1 MTALPQPMRRRI
13 LLALAAVLAATAL
26 LAALAL
32 GTGRGRQA
40 LLDAIDGLTAGPQF
54 RLEMR
59 GLRLGGEW
67 NLEELTVSDAAGP
80 WLRAESISVRPVLGD
95 LLLGRITLDHLGVGT
110 LAVDRLPAAGESGGG
125 TGGPGL
131 RIRSIDAGEIRI
143 GEAVAGHEA
152 LLSLHGAAELDARE
166 ARARLQLARLDRDGD
181 ALGLEGRVH
190 FTRRELDVRLD
201 LHEAP
206 GGLLHSLA
214 HVNGTEGISLRVS
227 GGGPFRACPLTL
239 EGSLSDV
246 LTLSGNAT
254 LNLDDGPQMTLQA
267 GFTPGPAWTDWSG
280 LPPESVDITAS
291 GSWREPAL
299 HLDRLDARSRIA
311 DIGGNATWDS
321 VSGELDARLEGRAK
335 DLHAFMTP
343 AVSPGTASAQAVLR
357 LDGDGLH
364 ARVQTSLADWR
375 LSGKALSAANA
386 DLALEMPAELS
397 RWQARGEMHAT
408 APDLPEGMRAWNAN
422 ATLDGDFE
430 SIAVDGLLLA
440 SEKISFDLSGRLGR
454 EIDVAARIDA
464 RQIPMGTDVPGL
476 SGSFVSTLKGA
487 MGPDT
492 RRLSG
497 DLAVNATGIEGLPLE
512 IEELLG
518 RDGRLL
524 AAFEAGPER
533 VLIREAALRARA
545 LVTMNGEFDPVSS
558 RFRTGFDATLPALR
572 REGLSLQHGASVR
585 GTAEGALSSFDLKLT
600 AQSVAVAVAGLEL
613 KDLKADASLLGLPK
627 LPTMNLAAEA
637 QSAGQ
642 PASLRIEAAPA
653 GRDVR
658 VSRFLLEALGTK
670 IQAAGDLDPA
680 TLLFAGTVDVSSE
693 DLGVPGRIL
702 GRDLQGSVSARAEM
716 TRDKGA
722 QHVRVEAGG
731 KGIGVMGL
739 DIGRASVT
747 GQTAWPDPLRGT
759 DIRAS
764 LDSVALGALRA
775 DRITGSLRG
784 AGQGLAFDLGLS
796 SAQAQTDIE
805 AKGFFS
811 SSPARLRVDT
821 VQGVALRERVQLESP
836 LDVTWGPGRAEWRE
850 AVLGFGRAR
859 LTSRGAVAPDRT
871 DISAELRDMN
881 PAMLRAAFPG
891 MPRARVNARLHVR
904 GHPEDPDAVLEMEA
918 RDIRVRAA
926 GIGNLQDLGATA
938 QVCLGR
944 DLLDARAT
952 VDSASGIALDAQMSC
967 PVRAGLTSVDVSP
980 GAPLSGRIGG
990 YAELAT
996 LPTLLRLDDQ
1006 AVAGKCELDFRVGGT
1021 WANPALTGSARV
1033 RGGRYE
1039 NFRSGTAVESADVDA
1054 LAKGSIIEL
1063 NATATD
1069 GEAGRAAGRGTVDLD
1084 ALSYV
1089 FDVDL
1094 AAFRLLRLDLF
1105 QGTAAGPFRFGG
1117 DLDAA
1122 ALSGNLTLDPAAIAL
1137 PRSTAKEAP
1146 HIDVREINANATG
1159 NHTPAAEPHF
1169 LIGMDLNVD
1178 IPARLTVKGRGLD
1191 SEWGGR
1197 LHIGGSHVR
1206 PAVSGEMN
1214 LLRGTFDFLDRIF
1227 DLTKG
1232 SLLLAGETP
1241 PNPFLDMLGETRVL
1255 DTLVQVHLNGPAR
1268 NFRLSLTS
1276 IPALPQ
1282 DELLAMILFGRS
1294 MREISPLQA
1303 VALAQAAAEMTGV
1316 GAGLDVLGAVK
1327 SRLGLQEVDIR
1338 KDEEDETS
1346 VGVGGYVGGKY
1357 YIRTQRSVSG
1367 QDRTKVEVQLTPKIS
1382 VETEV
1387 GTDSRQGAGV
1397 NWKHDY

>member
-1 MTALPQPMRRRI
+1 MATVPQPIRRRI

-26 LAALAL
+26 LAAVAL

-40 LLDAIDGLTAGPQF
+40 LLDAVSSLTAGPQF

-80 WLRAESISVRPVLGD
+80 WLRAEGISVRPVLGD

-110 LAVDRLPAAGESGGG
+110 IAVDRLPAAGESGGG
-125 TGGPGL
+125 SGGPGL

-143 GEAVAGHEA
+143 GHAVAGHEA

-190 FTRRELDVRLD
+190 FAGRELDVRLD

-206 GGLLHSLA
+206 GGLLHTLA
-214 HVNGTEGISLRVS
+214 HVNGTEGISLNVS
-227 GGGPFRACPLTL
+227 GGGPFHACPLTL
-239 EGSLSDV
+239 EGSLSDA

-280 LPPESVDITAS
+280 LPSESVDITAR

-299 HLDRLDARSRIA
+299 HLDRLDVRGHIA

-335 DLHAFMTP
+335 DLNAFMTP
-343 AVSPGTASAQAVLR
+343 TVSPGAASAQAALR

-375 LSGKALSAANA
+375 LSGKTLSSAEA

-397 RWQARGEMHAT
+397 RWQARGEMRAT
-408 APDLPEGMRAWNAN
+408 ATDLPEGMRAWSAN

-430 SIAVDGLLLA
+430 SVSVDGLLLA
-440 SEKISFDLSGRLGR
+440 SEKASVDLRGRLGR
-454 EIDVAARIDA
+454 DIDVAARIDV
-464 RQIPMGTDVPGL
+464 RQIPLGTAVSGL
-476 SGSFVSTLKGA
+476 SGSFVSSLRGA
-487 MGPDT
+487 LGPDA
-492 RRLSG
+492 RSLSG
-497 DLAVNATGIEGLPLE
+497 DMAVNATGIEGLPRE
-512 IEELLG
+512 VEELLG
-518 RDGRLL
+518 RDGRFQ

-533 VLIREAALRARA
+533 VLIREAVLRART
-545 LVTMNGEFDPVSS
+545 LLTMNGEFDPVSS
-558 RFRTGFDATLPALR
+558 RFRTEFEATLPALS
-572 REGLSLQHGASVR
+572 REGLSLQSGASVR
-585 GTAEGALSSFDLKLT
+585 GTAEGAPSSFDLELT
-600 AQSVAVAVAGLEL
+600 AQSGDVAAAGLEL
-613 KDLKADASLLGLPK
+613 KNLLADAELQGLPN
-627 LPTMNLAAEA
+627 LPAVNLTVEA

-653 GRDVR
+653 GRDMR
-658 VSRFLLEALGTK
+658 VSRFLLEAPGTK

-680 TLLFAGTVDVSSE
+680 TLLFAGTVDISSE

-702 GRDLQGSVSARAEM
+702 GQDLRGNVAARAEL
-716 TRDKGA
+716 TRSKDT
-722 QHVRVEAGG
+722 QHVRVQGG
-731 KGIGVMGL
+731 GEGLGLMGL
-739 DIGRASVT
+739 DIGRASVKGET
-747 GQTAWPDPLRGT
+747 VWPDPLRGT
-759 DIRAS
+759 DMRVA
-764 LDSVALGALRA
+764 LDSVAKGALKA
-775 DRITGSLRG
+775 DRIAGSLRG
-784 AGQGLAFDLGLS
+784 ADQGLAFDLDLS
-796 SAQAQTDIE
+796 RASAQTDIE

-811 SSPARLRVDT
+811 PSPGRLRVDT
-821 VQGVALRERVQLESP
+821 VQGTVLRERVQLESP
-836 LDVTWGPGRAEWRE
+836 LDVTWGAGRAEWRE

-871 DISAELRDMN
+871 DISAELRDMD

-891 MPRARVNARLHVR
+891 MPRARVNGRLHVQ
-904 GHPEDPDAVLEMEA
+904 GSPTNPDSTLEMEA
-918 RDIRVRAA
+918 LDIRVRAA

-938 QVCLGR
+938 QVRLRR
-944 DLLDARAT
+944 DLLEAQAT
-952 VDSASGIALDAQMSC
+952 VGSTSGISLDAQLTC
-967 PVRAGLTSVDVSP
+967 PVRAELTSVEVSP

-990 YAELAT
+990 NAELAT

-1006 AVAGKCELDFRVGGT
+1006 AVAGKCELDFQVGGT

-1122 ALSGNLTLDPAAIAL
+1122 ALSGDLTLDPATIAL

-1146 HIDVREINANATG
+1146 HIDVREINTNATG
-1159 NHTPAAEPHF
+1159 IHKPVSEPRF

-1206 PAVSGEMN
+1206 PALSGEMN
-1214 LLRGTFDFLDRIF
+1214 LLRGTFDFLDRVF
-1227 DLTKG
+1227 DLSKG
-1232 SLLLAGETP
+1232 SLLLTGDTP

-1276 IPALPQ
+1276 VPALPQ

-1316 GAGLDVLGAVK
+1316 GSDLDVLGAIK
-1327 SRLGLQEVDIR
+1327 SRLGLQEVDVR

-1346 VGVGGYVGGKY
+1346 VGVGGYIGGKY

-1387 GTDSRQGAGV
+1387 GADSRQGAGV
-1397 NWKHDY
+1397 SWKHDY

>member
-1 MTALPQPMRRRI
+1 MTALPQPTRRRI
-13 LLALAAVLAATAL
+13 LLALAAVLAAAVV
-26 LAALAL
+26 LAAVAL
-32 GTGRGRQA
+32 GTERGRQA
-40 LLDAIDGLTAGPQF
+40 LLDAIGSLTAGPQF

-59 GLRLGGEW
+59 GLRFGGEW
-67 NLEELTVSDAAGP
+67 NLQELTVSDAAGP
-80 WLRAESISVRPVLGD
+80 WLRAEGIGVRPVLGD
-95 LLLGRITLDHLGVGT
+95 LFLGRITLDHLGVGT

-125 TGGPGL
+125 SGGPGL

-143 GEAVAGHEA
+143 GQAVAGHEA
-152 LLSLHGAAELDARE
+152 LLSLHGAAELDAQE
-166 ARARLQLARLDRDGD
+166 ARVRLQLARLDREGD
-181 ALGLEGRVH
+181 ALGLDGRVH
-190 FTRRELDVRLD
+190 FAGRELDVRLD

-206 GGLLHSLA
+206 GGLLHTLA
-214 HVNGTEGISLRVS
+214 NVNGTEGISLRVS

-267 GFTPGPAWTDWSG
+267 GFTPGPAWTDWSV
-280 LPPESVDITAS
+280 LPPESVDITAH

-299 HLDRLDARSRIA
+299 HVDRLDVCSRIA

-335 DLHAFMTP
+335 DLHAVMTP
-343 AVSPGTASAQAVLR
+343 AVSPGAASAQAALR
-357 LDGDGLH
+357 LDGDGLR
-364 ARVQTSLADWR
+364 ARVQAILEDWR
-375 LSGKALSAANA
+375 FSGKALSAAEA
-386 DLALEMPAELS
+386 DLVLEMPAELN
-397 RWQARGEMHAT
+397 RWQARGEMRAT
-408 APDLPEGMRAWNAN
+408 APDLPEGMRAWSAN

-430 SIAVDGLLLA
+430 SISVGGLLLA
-440 SEKISFDLSGRLGR
+440 SDKISCDLSGRLGQ
-454 EIDVAARIDA
+454 EVDVATRVEL
-464 RQIPMGTDVPGL
+464 RQLPLGAGL

-487 MGPDT
+487 MGPDA

-497 DLAVNATGIEGLPLE
+497 DLAVNATGIEGLPRE

-518 RDGRLL
+518 RDGRLQ

-533 VLIREAALRARA
+533 VLIREAVLRART

-558 RFRTGFDATLPALR
+558 RFRTGFDATLPTLR

-585 GTAEGALSSFDLKLT
+585 GTAEGAPSSFDLKLT
-600 AQSVAVAVAGLEL
+600 AQSVALAAAGLEM
-613 KDLKADASLLGLPK
+613 KDLKADASLMGLPK
-627 LPTMNLAAEA
+627 LPTMSLAAEA

-642 PASLRIEAAPA
+642 AASLRIEAAPA

-658 VSRFLLEALGTK
+658 VSRFLLEAPGTK
-670 IQAAGDLDPA
+670 ILAAGDLDPA

-702 GRDLQGSVSARAEM
+702 GRDLQGSVAARAEM
-716 TRDKGA
+716 SRGKGT

-731 KGIGVMGL
+731 EGIGVMGL

-747 GQTAWPDPLRGT
+747 GQTVWPDPLRGT
-759 DIRAS
+759 DIRVA
-764 LDSVALGALRA
+764 LDSVAKGALKA
-775 DRITGSLRG
+775 DRIAGSLRG
-784 AGQGLAFDLGLS
+784 ADQGLAFDLDLS
-796 SAQAQTDIE
+796 RASTHTDIE
-805 AKGFFS
+805 ARGFYS
-811 SSPARLRVDT
+811 PSPARLRVDA
-821 VQGVALRERVQLESP
+821 VQGTVLRERVHLESP
-836 LDVTWGPGRAEWRE
+836 LDATWDAERAEWQE
-850 AVLGFGRAR
+850 AVLSLGRAR
-859 LTSRGAVAPDRT
+859 LASRGTVAPDRT
-871 DISAELRDMN
+871 DISAELRDLD
-881 PAMLRAAFPG
+881 PTMLRAVFPG
-891 MPRARVNARLHVR
+891 MPGARVNGRLHVQ
-904 GHPEDPDAVLEMEA
+904 GSPTNPDATLELEA
-918 RDIRVRAA
+918 REIRVRGG

-938 QVCLGR
+938 LARLGR
-944 DLLDARAT
+944 DRLEARAS
-952 VDSASGIALDAQMSC
+952 VASASGVALDAELAC
-967 PVRAGLTSVDVSP
+967 PVRAELTSVDVSP
-980 GAPLSGRIGG
+980 DAPLTGRIDG
-990 YAELAT
+990 YAELGI

-1006 AVAGKCELDFRVGGT
+1006 AVAGKCELDLRVGGT
-1021 WANPALTGSARV
+1021 WSNPALAGSAKV

-1039 NFRSGTAVESADVDA
+1039 NYRSGTAVEAADVDA

-1069 GEAGRAAGRGTVDLD
+1069 GETGRVAGRGTVDLD
-1084 ALSYV
+1084 ALTYV
-1089 FDVDL
+1089 FDVNL
-1094 AAFRLLRLDLF
+1094 AAFRLLRHDLI

-1122 ALSGNLTLDPAAIAL
+1122 ALSGNLTLDPAAITL

-1146 HIDVREINANATG
+1146 HIDVREINTNATG
-1159 NHTPAAEPHF
+1159 NHKPVAEPRF

-1206 PAVSGEMN
+1206 PSVSGEMN

-1276 IPALPQ
+1276 VPALPQ